1 MEEMFE
7 MVNEWRKMR
16 QSEGLGEVVKLQCVT
31 ELDYNHAIVAFQ
43 RTEP

>member
-16 QSEGLGEVVKLQCVT
+16 QSEGLGVVVKLQCVT
-31 ELDYNHAIVAFQ
+31 ELDYANVAFQ